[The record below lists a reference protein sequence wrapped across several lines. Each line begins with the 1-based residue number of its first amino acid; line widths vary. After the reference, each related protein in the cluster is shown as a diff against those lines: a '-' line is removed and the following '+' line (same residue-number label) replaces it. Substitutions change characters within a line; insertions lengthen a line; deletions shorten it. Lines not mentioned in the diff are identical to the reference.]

1 MGKIIQADTFHGQT
15 MFLNWRGYHSST
27 NNGVLYDTGWST
39 NLTYPYATIIP
50 PFKGCINKVS
60 ITNNPY
66 SSYQSGPTGSSA
78 TLRVVKNG
86 DFVRG
91 SSTTVSYT
99 AGTPGEVISF
109 YLGENVP
116 FDANDRIQLQ
126 FQADGF
132 WRYMNVGI
140 QLMAIA

>member
-27 NNGVLYDTGWST
+27 SNGVLYSSGWST

-50 PFKGCINKVS
+50 PFKGCINKVNV
-60 ITNNPY
+60 TNNPY

-78 TLRVVKNG
+78 TLRVILNG
-86 DFVRG
+86 SFEDSQV
-91 SSTTVSYT
+91 VSYT
-99 AGTPGEVISF
+99 AGTAGEVITF
-109 YLGENVP
+109 DFGEDVE
-116 FDANDRIQLQ
+116 FEANDRIQLQ
-126 FQADGF
+126 FQANGF

>member
-27 NNGVLYDTGWST
+27 SNGVLYSSGWST

-50 PFKGCINKVS
+50 PFKGCINKVN

-78 TLRVVKNG
+78 TLRVILNG
-86 DFVRG
+86 SFEDSQV
-91 SSTTVSYT
+91 VSYT
-99 AGTPGEVISF
+99 AGTAGEVITF
-109 YLGENVP
+109 DFGEDVE
-116 FDANDRIQLQ
+116 FEANDRIQLQ
-126 FQADGF
+126 FQANGF

>member
-27 NNGVLYDTGWST
+27 SNGVLYDSGWST

-50 PFKGCINKVS
+50 PFKGCINKVN

-78 TLRVVKNG
+78 TLEVYVNEQKIDARTVDYKPGTAREVITF
-86 DFVRG
+86 DFV
-91 SSTTVSYT
+91 
-99 AGTPGEVISF
+99 EEKKF
-109 YLGENVP
+109 E
-116 FDANDRIQLQ
+116 ANDRIQLR
-126 FQADGF
+126 FQANGF

-140 QLMAIA
+140 QLKELA

>member
-1 MGKIIQADTFHGQT
+1 MGKMIQADTFHGQT

-50 PFKGCINKVS
+50 PFKGCINKVN

-86 DFVRG
+86 VAVKG
-91 SSTTVSYT
+91 SETSVSYK

-109 YLGENVP
+109 YLGEGVT
-116 FDANDRIQLQ
+116 FEANDRIQLQ
-126 FQADGF
+126 FQANGF

>member
-1 MGKIIQADTFHGQT
+1 MGKMIQADTFHGQT

-27 NNGVLYDTGWST
+27 SNGVLWGSGWST

-50 PFKGCINKVS
+50 PFKGCINKIN

-78 TLRVVKNG
+78 TIKVMVNG
-86 DFVRG
+86 TEVH
-91 SSTTVSYT
+91 SETVTYT
-99 AGTPGEVISF
+99 AGTAREVISF
-109 YLGENVP
+109 DLEENAD
-116 FDANDRIQLQ
+116 FDANDRVQLQ
-126 FQADGF
+126 FQANGF

-140 QLMAIA
+140 QLKELA

>member
-50 PFKGCINKVS
+50 PFKGCINKVNV
-60 ITNNPY
+60 TNNPY
-66 SSYQSGPTGSSA
+66 SSYSSGPTGSSA
-78 TLRVVKNG
+78 TLRVILNG
-86 DFVRG
+86 SFEDSQV
-91 SSTTVSYT
+91 VSYT
-99 AGTPGEVISF
+99 AGTAGEVITF
-109 YLGENVP
+109 DFGEDVE
-116 FDANDRIQLQ
+116 FEANDRIQLQ
-126 FQADGF
+126 FQANGF

>member
-27 NNGVLYDTGWST
+27 NNGVLYDSGWST

-50 PFKGCINKVS
+50 PFKGCINKVN

-78 TLRVVKNG
+78 TLRITVNG
-86 DFVRG
+86 AYEGVEV
-91 SSTTVSYT
+91 VSYT
-99 AGTPGEVISF
+99 AGTAGEVISF
-109 YLGENVP
+109 DFGEDVE
-116 FDANDRIQLQ
+116 FEANDRVQLQ
-126 FQADGF
+126 FQANGF

>member
-1 MGKIIQADTFHGQT
+1 MGKMIQADTFHGQT

-50 PFKGCINKVS
+50 PFKGCINKVNV
-60 ITNNPY
+60 TNNPY

-78 TLRVVKNG
+78 TLRVFKNG
-86 DFVRG
+86 DLVRG
-91 SSTTVSYT
+91 STTAVSYT

-109 YLGENVP
+109 YLGESVT

-126 FQADGF
+126 FQANGF

>member
-1 MGKIIQADTFHGQT
+1 MGKIMIADTFNGQT

-27 NNGVLYDTGWST
+27 SNGVLHASGWST

-50 PFKGCINKVS
+50 PFKGSIDKVN

-78 TLRVVKNG
+78 TLRVIVNG
-86 DFVRG
+86 SLQEDR
-91 SSTTVSYT
+91 TVSYT
-99 AGTPGEVISF
+99 AGTAGEVISF
-109 YLGENVP
+109 DFEGDVEFN
-116 FDANDRIQLQ
+116 ANDRVQLQ
-126 FQADGF
+126 FQANGF

-140 QLMAIA
+140 QLKELA